1 MRPLLT
7 IILQILLKAGLFLGV
22 GSSDCSSPLGM
33 ESGAIRDSQI
43 SASSSFNAYRN
54 PRLNGNSEWRADVI
68 NQNQWLQ
75 VDLQNRAMVSG
86 IQTQGRRTDT
96 ARFVTSFTVSYSDDG
111 TNWTVFTEGAHEAKV
126 FIGNND
132 SFNIQDNTLDPPIIA
147 RYIRVNPRTWNR
159 CGYQRC
165 ITMRIELLGC
175 DLNGATTEPTDLS
188 TTVSSH
194 IKGYNM
200 RTLPENMSIGLYIIV
215 TERTG
220 VRVY

>member
-1 MRPLLT
+1 
-7 IILQILLKAGLFLGV
+7 
-22 GSSDCSSPLGM
+22 M

-175 DLNGATTEPTDLS
+175 DLNGDNDPVILTKLPSKRVQGHPAMTS
-188 TTVSSH
+188 KKSS
-194 IKGYNM
+194 
-200 RTLPENMSIGLYIIV
+200 LPKPDRVPVHGPQVGPHLEEERVEN
-215 TERTG
+215 
-220 VRVY
+220 